1 MLKNLITKFKGVIP
15 FIALGLALDNRRLA
29 LDAKDDRL
37 NRSIQTAEKLANV
50 IKENQDKV
58 IENQI
63 VKNKIASLS
72 ADASD
77 HLDWSK
83 YHNRIVNELIEKL
96 NNPNIDISEHE
107 HLLKLIKTNTEQKTV
122 FLEKANNSLQQ
133 INDLLTSGNSKNDF
147 MSQFNI
153 WIVKYKNF
161 LSTLTVEQINY
172 IINIIGYVIIISSL
186 ISIAAVLY
194 GDFLIKYFKLEEKFP
209 KIAKY
214 IIIRRKFQWYY
225 LNYNFIVILI
235 LSIFLIILNIENLF
249 I

>member
-1 MLKNLITKFKGVIP
+1 MVI
-15 FIALGLALDNRRLA
+15 D
-29 LDAKDDRL
+29 
-37 NRSIQTAEKLANV
+37 
-50 IKENQDKV
+50 
-58 IENQI
+58 NQI

-83 YHNRIVNELIEKL
+83 HHNRIVNELIEKL
-96 NNPNIDISEHE
+96 NNPNIDISERE
-107 HLLKLIKTNTEQKTV
+107 HLLKLLKTNTEQKTV

-172 IINIIGYVIIISSL
+172 IINIIGYFIIISSL

-225 LNYNFIVILI
+225 LNYNIIVILI
-235 LSIFLIILNIENLF
+235 LSIFLIILNIENFF